1 MAGLDSNPQPQQNP
15 HQQNQTSTVFFN
27 KGEEVEVSS
36 EQEGFRGAWYLATI
50 LDFPTPSQPQS
61 ASEKKRKAIV
71 QYKTLVTEDGPAPL
85 LEQVDPQ
92 LIRPLP
98 PQDSLKNG
106 GVFQENE
113 AIDASLRYGWWS
125 GVVKK
130 VLDRGARYM
139 VYFDNPPDVL
149 DFDAKDLRIHLDW
162 VDGKWVRPEMQ
173 QQATG
178 SVFSSGTEVEV
189 NLEKDNVRDIW
200 LPAVVVKENEDRT
213 FLVKCQSSWNSDEAG
228 TMKTI
233 VDSLHIRPTP
243 PHADR
248 NYELLERVDAH
259 YGSGWRSGVITKLLA
274 GRRYNVF
281 FKQGNEDRELSQSKI
296 RPHMEWVDGK
306 WISKKEV
313 RILSDSRGQFGSTN
327 NNKNPDVAELHK
339 SSSASEDKTKEKT
352 VSTSIRNMP
361 EQSTHLGEKSA
372 KKPKPTLFNCSGM
385 RSNPSSMLIEI
396 DATEAPLSVSALQ
409 SRNIPIEMS
418 SNEMLCGFT
427 SSKTGGKRTR
437 CIEKLVDAQPSNKTE
452 NSSAGKATKTKQLKV
467 LELDCQKVEIITRI
481 GRVTK
486 SPFRS
491 PNASAAVKDGNAVD
505 VAVQGISEIDFK
517 TKEIEV
523 PFIMGLKATEGIY
536 QDDKETLK
544 LLRDQKKSLN
554 DSAKDKNLEHVGSSQ
569 RRKRGRPCK
578 LTINSKASVTSREDL
593 GSGDIADEV
602 VQVVVKDLTTNE
614 VEWLTQ
620 ARMEPKVSQ
629 NSSRERTSE
638 VSKTDFMSREVDAAV
653 AAASKNVADDDQP
666 LSTWFGGVHA
676 STSLGELRSSTG
688 RAASGGS
695 EAREKQAVAVESCT
709 IDAKG
714 NDTLV
719 ENQSVPFVKRSP
731 VWNTIESM
739 EVFRA
744 IPQKLHFHPL
754 TECKEEYR
762 EGSAIGIMVTFASL
776 FDKITSLQFDDCR
789 SILESTLESLLD
801 LEKHGFDITVP
812 RGRLNELLSIKDG
825 QGEVLNESKDA
836 EGKLRVHTDEKR
848 KLEEK
853 RNDIEKKITE
863 LQEELALT
871 KAKMGIKN
879 LDLSKLQSHA
889 NAINERIKNARD
901 HFGKVASAPWNPP

>member
-396 DATEAPLSVSALQ
+396 DAIEAPLSVSALQ

-871 KAKMGIKN
+871 KAKMGVKN